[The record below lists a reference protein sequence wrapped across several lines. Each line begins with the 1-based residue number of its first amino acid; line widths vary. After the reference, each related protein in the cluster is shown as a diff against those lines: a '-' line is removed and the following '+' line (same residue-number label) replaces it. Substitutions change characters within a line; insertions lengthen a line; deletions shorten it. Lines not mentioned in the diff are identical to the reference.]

1 MEYVFIFCICLF
13 GTIIIKVFYAQL
25 RDREK
30 YIYYQILC
38 SLMDKEK
45 IVLKRK
51 SGEEVSKEELRSL
64 LDIKRYF
71 SISRN
76 QDYQGCK
83 E

>member
-1 MEYVFIFCICLF
+1 MEYVFIFCICFF

-25 RDREK
+25 CNREK

-45 IVLKRK
+45 VVLKRK
-51 SGEEVSKEELRSL
+51 SGEEVSKEELHSL

-71 SISRN
+71 
-76 QDYQGCK
+76 
-83 E
+83 